1 MNTVIYQTNL
11 ITPSKIVCVGR
22 NYVAHAKEL
31 GNAVPTEPVIF
42 IKPNSAISQH
52 LDAGKGEANHYEGEI
67 SFLIKDGQIAG
78 LGFGLDL
85 TKRGTQSRLKEAR
98 LPWERAKSFD
108 GAAVFSEFVSISSD
122 QLDGLRLELYINGEC
137 RQSGGVGHMLF
148 KPQAILDEISQF
160 LSLEDGDIIMTGT
173 PEGVGEV
180 CAGAEF
186 IGTVLLGDKVLV
198 EGRWQAH

>member
-1 MNTVIYQTNL
+1 M
-11 ITPSKIVCVGR
+11 PSKIVCVGR

-31 GNAVPTEPVIF
+31 GNDVPTEPVIF
-42 IKPNSAISQH
+42 IKPNSAISQD
-52 LDAGKGEANHYEGEI
+52 LSAGKVEANHYEGEI
-67 SFLIKDGQIAG
+67 SFLIEKGQIAG

-85 TKRGTQSRLKEAR
+85 TKRDTQSRLKEAR

-122 QLDGLRLELYINGEC
+122 QIDHLRLELYIDGEC
-137 RQSGGVGHMLF
+137 RQSGGVEHMLF
-148 KPQAILDEISQF
+148 KPKAIFDEIGSF

-186 IGTVLLGDKVLV
+186 MGKVLLGDKVLV
-198 EGRWQAH
+198 EGRWLAQ

>member
-1 MNTVIYQTNL
+1 MNTVIYKTNL
-11 ITPSKIVCVGR
+11 ITPSKVICIGR
-22 NYVAHAKEL
+22 NYVAHANEL

-42 IKPNSAISQH
+42 IKPNSAISQD
-52 LDAGKGEANHYEGEI
+52 LVAGEGEANYYEGEI
-67 SFLIKDGQIAG
+67 SFLIENGQIAG

-85 TKRGTQSRLKEAR
+85 TKRETQSRLKEAR

-108 GAAVFSEFVSISSD
+108 GAAVFSEFVSIVAD
-122 QLDGLRLELYINGEC
+122 QIDHLKLELYIDGEC
-137 RQSGGVGHMLF
+137 RQSGGVEDMLF
-148 KPQAILDEISQF
+148 KPQVILSDISQF

-186 IGTVLLGDKVLV
+186 VGKVLLGDKVLA
-198 EGRWQAH
+198 EGQWQAQ

>member
-1 MNTVIYQTNL
+1 MNTVIYKTKL
-11 ITPSKIVCVGR
+11 ITPSKVICIGR
-22 NYVAHAKEL
+22 NYVAHANEL

-42 IKPNSAISQH
+42 IKPNSAIGQD

-67 SFLIKDGQIAG
+67 SFLIENGQIAG

-85 TKRGTQSRLKEAR
+85 TKRETQSRLKEAR

-108 GAAVFSEFVSISSD
+108 GAAVFSEFVGILED
-122 QLDGLRLELYINGEC
+122 EIDHLKLELYIDGEC
-137 RQSGGVGHMLF
+137 RQSGGVEDMLF
-148 KPQAILDEISQF
+148 KPQVILSDISQF

-186 IGTVLLGDKVLV
+186 VGKVLLGDKVLA
-198 EGRWQAH
+198 EGQWQAQ